1 MKKCVRRKDI
11 SLMTDTQPP
20 TTTLVTTLQPSRMS
34 NMSQVLLAIR
44 PWNHTQQMSDIIVA
58 VLGMNIDGVLWGATT
73 TENVGYG
80 IADLLVTAVI
90 DESKISM
97 EALLEEF
104 IALDEIISRVDIRLW
119 NKVQ

>member
-1 MKKCVRRKDI
+1 
-11 SLMTDTQPP
+11 MTDTQPP